1 MEEKMSDRIFR
12 VNMTD
17 LSTRIEDVPEG
28 WAGLGGRGLTSAVV
42 AAEVD
47 PTCHPL
53 GPLNK
58 LVFAP
63 GLLSG
68 TVAAN
73 SGRLSCGAKS
83 PLTGTIKESNA
94 GGTAAQMLARLG
106 CKALIIEGKPSGDK
120 WYSLHLTPE
129 GVRIQEETELVGQGN
144 FRVVEAVRERFGERH
159 GVITIGP
166 CGEMRMLAANI
177 SVKDPDGKLRSH
189 GRGGLGAVMGSK
201 KIKFITIDPADSK
214 IPIADPEKF
223 KGASRT
229 FAKALL
235 DHPITEGLGEYGTD
249 ILINIINEA
258 GALPTRNFTSGQF
271 DGHDKISGETM
282 HDLIKKRGGKVKH
295 FCHKGCIIQCS
306 QVYND
311 KEGKYLTSGFEYESI
326 WAMGADC
333 CVDDLDVIAEA
344 DHVMDDIGI
353 DTIETSVAMGVA
365 MEAGILEFGD
375 GKEALRILR
384 EEVSQ
389 GTPLGRIIGC
399 GAASVGR
406 AFGVTRVPVV
416 KNQAIPAYDPR
427 AVKGIGITYATST
440 MGADHTS
447 GYTIATNILNSGGH
461 VDPLSKEGQVE
472 LSRNLQIAT
481 AAVDS
486 TGMCI
491 FTAFAIL
498 DDEKCLPALVD
509 MINARFGTQLTIDDF
524 MNLGSSILKTE
535 REFNMKAGFT
545 PAHDRLPDFFSREPV
560 PPHNVVWDFSGD
572 EIDAFWDF

>member
-1 MEEKMSDRIFR
+1 MKDRIFR
-12 VNMTD
+12 VNMTN
-17 LSTRIEDVPEG
+17 LFTSIEEVPAA
-28 WAGLGGRGLTSAVV
+28 WAALGGRGLTSEIV

-47 PTCHPL
+47 PSCHPL
-53 GPLNK
+53 GASNK

-106 CKALIIEGKPSGDK
+106 CKALVIEGKPQEDK
-120 WYSLHLTPE
+120 WYSLHVTPQ
-129 GVRIQEETELVGQGN
+129 GVTISEETELVGKGN
-144 FRVVEAVRERFGERH
+144 FQVVDTVHSRLGQQH

-166 CGEMRMLAANI
+166 AGEMLLLAANI

-201 KIKFITIDPADSK
+201 RIKFIAIDPADST
-214 IPIADPEKF
+214 IPLADPETF
-223 KGASRT
+223 KKASRT

-235 DHPITEGLGEYGTD
+235 EHPVSQTLGEYGTD
-249 ILINIINEA
+249 ILINVVNEA
-258 GALPTRNFTSGQF
+258 GALPTRNFTKGQF
-271 DGHDKISGETM
+271 EGHDAISGETM
-282 HDLIKKRGGKVKH
+282 HELIKKRGGKVKH
-295 FCHKGCIIQCS
+295 FCHKGCVIQCS

-311 KEGKYLTSGFEYESI
+311 KNGKYLTSGFEYESI

-333 CVDDLDVIAEA
+333 CVDDLDIIAEA
-344 DHVMDDIGI
+344 DHLMDDIGI

-365 MEAGILEFGD
+365 MEAGILDFGN

-384 EEVSQ
+384 EEVAK

-399 GAASVGR
+399 GAGTVGKT
-406 AFGVTRVPVV
+406 FGVTRVPVV

-440 MGADHTS
+440 MGADHTA
-447 GYTIATNILNSGGH
+447 GYTIATNLLNSGGH
-461 VDPLSKEGQVE
+461 VDPLSKQGQVE

-498 DDEKCLPALVD
+498 DDERCLPALVD
-509 MINARFGTQLTIDDF
+509 MINARFGTSLTADDVTA
-524 MNLGSSILKTE
+524 LGKRILKTE
-535 REFNMKAGFT
+535 RQFNMQAGFT
-545 PAHDRLPDFFSREPV
+545 SAHDRLPEFFSLEAV
-560 PPHNVVWDFSGD
+560 SPHNATWDFSGR
-572 EIDAFWDF
+572 EIDEFWDF